1 MDYSY
6 FLHSHTKE
14 KWQRIGVKRRAG
26 VVVPLFSLY
35 SQNSAGIGEIPDLK
49 LMIDWCNKTGLS
61 ILQLLPLND
70 VGDDFAPY
78 SSVSTFAVDPMYLSI
93 HKLKNVE
100 TGKYASGIS
109 KIKKSARAVFGRVNY
124 KVKKLKLELLWDIYK
139 QTPAENIPEFKS
151 YQQQNE
157 YWLKDYALFKVIKE
171 TSNGSDWRDWNE
183 NLRNREPEALREIEI
198 NNSEKLNFHYWL
210 QWQLYE
216 QLKEVKSYAASH
228 GVFIMGDLPFLVS
241 GQSADVWSHQNYFML
256 ELSAGAPPDMYFA
269 LGQKWG
275 MPPYQWNNIAN
286 DNFIYLR
293 QKLIYAENFYDMFR
307 IDHFVGLFRVWVT
320 PNDDELQKQVIG
332 IYLPKEE
339 YQWENHGR
347 MIIDVMAFSTTMLP
361 CAEDLGTVPGCSYH
375 VLYEYGI
382 PGIDFQRYYKEG
394 SRFKSPAEY
403 RINSQAVVST
413 HDSSFWVNWWQF
425 EAGTIDEKLFEML
438 CEKANISHS
447 HYKHAKKVLFD
458 KHLSKHGRLY
468 WKDKINSPELLL
480 NILQPGN
487 DKANDFLY
495 MYNESF
501 REKEKFMAYLE
512 LEGST
517 NELNTALVYRCL
529 DKANQ
534 SASIFSLQLL
544 QEYLCMSEDYLPK
557 IAKWKCRIN
566 TPGSVSK
573 SNWSQL
579 QPLSLE
585 EMLELD
591 INPVIQDLTS
601 KNYRS

>member
-1 MDYSY
+1 
-6 FLHSHTKE
+6 
-14 KWQRIGVKRRAG
+14 
-26 VVVPLFSLY
+26 VVPLFSLF
-35 SQNSAGIGEIPDLK
+35 SQNSVGIGEIPDLK
-49 LMIDWCNKTGLS
+49 LMIDWCNKTGLT

-93 HKLKNVE
+93 QNLKNIE
-100 TGKYASGIS
+100 TGKYKSGIA
-109 KIKKSARAVFGRVNY
+109 KIKKSARSVFGRVNY

-139 QTPAENIPEFKS
+139 QTPSENIPEFKF

-171 TSNGSDWRDWNE
+171 LAKGADWKDWNE

-198 NNSEKLNFHYWL
+198 NNSEKLSFHFWL

-216 QLKEVKSYAASH
+216 QLKEVKSYAASC

-241 GQSADVWSHQNYFML
+241 GQSADVWSHQDYFML

-286 DNFIYLR
+286 DGFNYLK

-320 PNDDELQKQVIG
+320 PNDEELQKQVIG
-332 IYLPKEE
+332 TYLPKEE

-347 MIIDVMAFSTTMLP
+347 RIIDVMAFSTGMLP

-447 HYKHAKKVLFD
+447 HYKYAKKELFD
-458 KHLSKHGRLY
+458 KHLSRYGRLY
-468 WKDKINSPELLL
+468 WKDEIYSPEILL

-495 MYNESF
+495 LYNESY

-512 LEGST
+512 LDGNSAD
-517 NELNTALVYRCL
+517 LNTALVFKCI
-529 DKANQ
+529 DKVHQ
-534 SASIFSLQLL
+534 SASVFSLQLL
-544 QEYLCMSEDYLPK
+544 QEYLCLSELYLPK

-566 TPGSVSK
+566 TPGSVS
-573 SNWSQL
+573 SNNWSQL

-585 EMLELD
+585 QMLELD
-591 INPVIQDLTS
+591 INPVIKDLAT
-601 KNYRS
+601 KNYRY